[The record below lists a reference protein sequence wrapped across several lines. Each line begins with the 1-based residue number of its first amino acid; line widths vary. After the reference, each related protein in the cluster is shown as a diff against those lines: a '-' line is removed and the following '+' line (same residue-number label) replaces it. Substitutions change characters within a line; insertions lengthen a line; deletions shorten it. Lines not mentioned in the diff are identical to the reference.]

1 MVEVAAEGPDYVG
14 GLTMN
19 NVLALILLYVAVI
32 FLVLGCILWVYS
44 ILWDFIDD
52 YEDDDDV

>member
-1 MVEVAAEGPDYVG
+1 MH
-14 GLTMN
+14 

-32 FLVLGCILWVYS
+32 FLILGGILLAYS

-52 YEDDDDV
+52 FEDDDDV

>member
-1 MVEVAAEGPDYVG
+1 MVEVAAEGHDYVG
-14 GLTMN
+14 GLNMN

-32 FLVLGCILWVYS
+32 FLILGGILLAYS

-52 YEDDDDV
+52 FEDDDDV